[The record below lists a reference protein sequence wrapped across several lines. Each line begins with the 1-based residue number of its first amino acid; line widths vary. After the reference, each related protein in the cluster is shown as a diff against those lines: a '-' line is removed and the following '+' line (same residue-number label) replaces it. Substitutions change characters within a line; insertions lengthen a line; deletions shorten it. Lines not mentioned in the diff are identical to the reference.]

1 MDYPEDLRYTTN
13 DEWLR
18 VEGEIAV
25 TGVSDYAQDQLSD
38 VVYVEIT
45 AEVGDTLSQGDA
57 FGMVES
63 VKAAADLY
71 MPVSGTLTEINEALS
86 DTPELVNREPYTA
99 AWMIKYRLAEPE
111 QVDQLMD
118 STAYVAHL
126 KGINS

>member
-18 VEGEIAV
+18 VDGEFAV

-38 VVYVEIT
+38 VVYVEVT
-45 AEVGDTLSQGDA
+45 AAIGETLAKGDA

-71 MPVSGTLTEINEALS
+71 MPVSGTLTEVNEALS
-86 DTPELVNREPYTA
+86 ETPELVNMEPYTS
-99 AWMIKYRLAEPE
+99 AWIIKYQITDPS
-111 QVDQLMD
+111 QVDDLMD
-118 STAYVAHL
+118 SAAYVTHL
-126 KGINS
+126 KGKNS